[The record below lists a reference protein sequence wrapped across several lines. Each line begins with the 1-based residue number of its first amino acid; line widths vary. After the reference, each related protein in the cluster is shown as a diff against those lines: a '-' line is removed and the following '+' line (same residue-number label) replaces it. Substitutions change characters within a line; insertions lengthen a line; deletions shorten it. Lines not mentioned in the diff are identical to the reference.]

1 MSLRLSPDIKYCY
14 TSNIFSPPPEFDPN
28 LVWNW
33 QKQPKNSDWGYP
45 MSLDGHIFRT
55 SEIYDRIIFN
65 RSFNNPN
72 TLETQLASRPM
83 SSPLMICYSES
94 KIVNIPAN
102 KVQNIYS
109 NRHAQMCDLDDL
121 NQQFLNNYR
130 LSLKPI
136 LDTKNISVH
145 QEIPLH
151 LFNLSQDNPII
162 SVVILYQSDVFRLI
176 YQIESLLCQ
185 TIMPIEIVCIFDKES
200 LEIVEITELI
210 QSSYP
215 SIKIIV
221 DSSYSKNI
229 ETLDQIINRS
239 NKIVVLD
246 VNKFISST
254 FIEDYISNQNIEDI
268 NFYALQYSKF
278 EKERLAL
285 RLEQVESQLKFQL
298 ELTNPQLRS
307 QLQQTE
313 SQLQQTES
321 QLQQSKSQ
329 LQQAKINLD
338 AIQSS
343 KFWKF
348 REKWFEVRKK
358 IGIVDEDQELSLR
371 TLYRTFANYINTQ
384 KDILVAI
391 DQELWSINIPLVSVV
406 IPCFNYGQYIEE
418 AIDSVLAQ
426 TFPNLEIIVVDDGSN
441 DADTINILNNL
452 NKPKTKIIR
461 TNNFKLP
468 SARNN
473 GIKEATGKYICCLDA
488 DDLLKP
494 TFIEKCLFK
503 LETENTDIC
512 YTWVQEFGDSNAISP
527 TKEFNIE
534 TLIYQNCLHV
544 SAIFKRSMW
553 ESVGGYDETMVNGY
567 EDWNFWIAIA
577 KSGGRGSKVDEPLF
591 LYRKHGNSMISTAL
605 EKHDVLYKQI
615 KINHQ
620 ELYANKK
627 VIKEIKRNRQKYI
640 VSNSFVN
647 LYSAFQDSPIVN
659 VEKNHILFALPW
671 ITTGGVDTVIL
682 QLLKTLKNIGFNIT
696 VCTTANATLDMG
708 DNTPK
713 YEEYTQEIYNLSQLL
728 EPEHWKNLVFYLI
741 ESRNIDV
748 VFLAGSGYF
757 YDILQDIKQQFPSIK
772 IVDQLYNE
780 FGHINNNRRYSSYID
795 VNIVENESVA
805 NCLLLKHQ
813 EQSSKV
819 CLIHNGVDTS
829 FFKPSLINDIELSN
843 DVIPKDKFIVSF
855 IGRFSQEKDPELFVE
870 IANHFKNNDSLYF
883 IMAVNGSLYL
893 KTLERIK
900 KYGLA
905 NKIYLPGF
913 VDTREYLNISNLLVL
928 PSRIDGRPNAVLESL
943 SMGVPVIASSVG
955 GVPKII
961 KDRYNG
967 FLCESGNVNS
977 FVNRIQEVVTNKDL
991 YLNMR
996 KNARNYAI
1004 ENLDL
1009 SNAQS
1014 KYISLFEEL
1023 LSQNFN
1029 R

>member
-1 MSLRLSPDIKYCY
+1 M
-14 TSNIFSPPPEFDPN
+14 
-28 LVWNW
+28 
-33 QKQPKNSDWGYP
+33 
-45 MSLDGHIFRT
+45 
-55 SEIYDRIIFN
+55 
-65 RSFNNPN
+65 
-72 TLETQLASRPM
+72 
-83 SSPLMICYSES
+83 
-94 KIVNIPAN
+94 
-102 KVQNIYS
+102 
-109 NRHAQMCDLDDL
+109 
-121 NQQFLNNYR
+121 
-130 LSLKPI
+130 
-136 LDTKNISVH
+136 
-145 QEIPLH
+145 
-151 LFNLSQDNPII
+151 
-162 SVVILYQSDVFRLI
+162 
-176 YQIESLLCQ
+176 
-185 TIMPIEIVCIFDKES
+185 
-200 LEIVEITELI
+200 
-210 QSSYP
+210 
-215 SIKIIV
+215 
-221 DSSYSKNI
+221 
-229 ETLDQIINRS
+229 
-239 NKIVVLD
+239 
-246 VNKFISST
+246 
-254 FIEDYISNQNIEDI
+254 
-268 NFYALQYSKF
+268 
-278 EKERLAL
+278 
-285 RLEQVESQLKFQL
+285 
-298 ELTNPQLRS
+298 
-307 QLQQTE
+307 
-313 SQLQQTES
+313 
-321 QLQQSKSQ
+321 
-329 LQQAKINLD
+329 
-338 AIQSS
+338 
-343 KFWKF
+343 
-348 REKWFEVRKK
+348 
-358 IGIVDEDQELSLR
+358 
-371 TLYRTFANYINTQ
+371 
-384 KDILVAI
+384 
-391 DQELWSINIPLVSVV
+391 
-406 IPCFNYGQYIEE
+406 
-418 AIDSVLAQ
+418 
-426 TFPNLEIIVVDDGSN
+426 
-441 DADTINILNNL
+441 
-452 NKPKTKIIR
+452 
-461 TNNFKLP
+461 P